1 MMTFRIALCAAYLL
15 FAPLLGALLDG
26 VDRML
31 TARMQGRKGPPL
43 WQALYDCLKLLE
55 KENLMV
61 NKAQFFMVGSYTLFV
76 VLSGALFFAG
86 SDILL
91 TFFALTTAEMFLVM
105 GASCASSPYSA
116 MGANRELVQMA
127 AYEPMILLAGV
138 GFYLATG
145 TFNVGEIALSGG
157 IPAIVKLPGF
167 FVGFVF
173 ILSIK
178 LRKSPFDVSTSHH
191 AHQEMVKG
199 LTTEMVGLTLA
210 CVTIADWYEEIML
223 MGMVALFVLNGTWW
237 SCLLAIIVMAVVYF
251 LQVLIDNCC
260 ARVKWETMFK
270 LAWGFTLLA
279 GGINLLVLQM
289 IR

>member
-1 MMTFRIALCAAYLL
+1 MMYRVICCAAYLL
-15 FAPLLGALLDG
+15 LAPLLGGLLDG
-26 VDRML
+26 VDRKL
-31 TARMQGRKGPPL
+31 TAHMQGRQGPPIM
-43 WQALYDCLKLLE
+43 QPIYDCWKLLQ

-61 NKAQFFMVGSYTLFV
+61 NKAQFFMVGSYMLFV
-76 VLSGALFFAG
+76 ILSGALFFAG
-86 SDILL
+86 NDILL
-91 TFFALTTAEMFLVM
+91 SFFALTTAEMFLVM
-105 GASCASSPYSA
+105 GASCASSPFSA

-127 AYEPMILLAGV
+127 AYEPMVLLSGV

-145 TFNVGEIALSGG
+145 TFQVSAIATDSGV
-157 IPAIVKLPGF
+157 PAIVKLPGF

-199 LTTEMVGLTLA
+199 VTTEMVGITLA
-210 CVTIADWYEEIML
+210 CVTVADWYEEIML
-223 MGMVALFVLNGTWW
+223 MGIVALFVLNGTWW
-237 SCLLAIIVMAVVYF
+237 SVILALAVVALVYF
-251 LQVLIDNCC
+251 LQILIDNTC

-270 LAWGFTLLA
+270 MSWAFTFLA
-279 GGINLLVLQM
+279 GGVNLLILQM

>member
-1 MMTFRIALCAAYLL
+1 MMTIRIALCVAYLL
-15 FAPLLGALLDG
+15 LAPVLGALLDG
-26 VDRML
+26 SDRIL
-31 TARMQGRKGPPL
+31 SARMQGRKGPPL
-43 WQALYDCLKLLE
+43 LQALYDCLKLLK

-76 VLSGALFFAG
+76 ILSGALFFAG
-86 SDILL
+86 GDILL

-105 GASCASSPYSA
+105 GASCASSPFSA

-127 AYEPMILLAGV
+127 SYEPMILLVGV

-145 TFNVGEIALSGG
+145 TFNVGEIATSGG

-167 FVGFVF
+167 FVGFVL

-191 AHQEMVKG
+191 AHQETVKG

-210 CVTIADWYEEIML
+210 CVTVADWYEEIML
-223 MGMVALFVLNGTWW
+223 MGMIGLFLYNGTWW
-237 SCLLAIIVMAVVYF
+237 SGLLAIFIVAVVYF
-251 LQVLIDNCC
+251 LLILIDNCS

-279 GGINLLVLQM
+279 GGINLLVLQV

>member
-1 MMTFRIALCAAYLL
+1 MIRVICCVAYLL
-15 FAPLLGALLDG
+15 LAPLLGGLMDG
-26 VDRML
+26 ADRII
-31 TARMQGRKGPPL
+31 TARMQGRQGPPL
-43 WQALYDCLKLLE
+43 MQPIWDCVKLLKKE
-55 KENLMV
+55 KLMV

-76 VLSGALFFAG
+76 ILSGALFFAG
-86 SDILL
+86 NDILL
-91 TFFALTTAEMFLVM
+91 SFFALTTAEMFLVM

-127 AYEPMILLAGV
+127 SYEPMVLLAGV

-145 TFNVGEIALSGG
+145 SFNVSHIATDPGV
-157 IPAIVKLPGF
+157 PAIIKLPGF
-167 FVGFVF
+167 FIGFVF

-199 LTTEMVGLTLA
+199 VTTEMVGPTLA
-210 CVTIADWYEEIML
+210 CVTIADWYEEVML
-223 MGMVALFVLNGTWW
+223 MGIVALFILNGTWW
-237 SCLLAIIVMAVVYF
+237 SLVLALVVVELVYF
-251 LQVLIDNCC
+251 LQVLIDNTS
-260 ARVKWETMFK
+260 ARVKWELMFK

-279 GGINLLVLQM
+279 GGVNLLILQM

>member
-1 MMTFRIALCAAYLL
+1 MLRVAACVLYLL
-15 FAPLLGALLDG
+15 LAPLAGGLMDG
-26 VDRML
+26 IDRVI
-31 TARMQGRKGPPL
+31 TARMQGRQGPSVMQPI
-43 WQALYDCLKLLE
+43 WDCWKLFQKE
-55 KENLMV
+55 KLMV
-61 NKAQFFMVGSYTLFV
+61 NRAQFFMVGSYTLFV
-76 VLSGALFFAG
+76 ILSGALFFAG

-105 GASCASSPYSA
+105 GASCASSPFSA
-116 MGANRELVQMA
+116 MGANRELIQMA
-127 AYEPMILLAGV
+127 AYEPMVLLAGV

-145 TFNVGEIALSGG
+145 TFKVSEIASMGG
-157 IPAIVKLPGF
+157 IPAIAKLPGF
-167 FVGFVF
+167 FIGFIF

-199 LTTEMVGLTLA
+199 VTTEMVGLTLA

-223 MGMVALFVLNGTWW
+223 MGIVVLFVLNGTIW
-237 SCLLAIIVMAVVYF
+237 SVILGVLVAEAVYF
-251 LQVLIDNCC
+251 LQVLIDNTS

-279 GGINLLVLQM
+279 GGVNLLILNM

>member
-1 MMTFRIALCAAYLL
+1 MTRVICCVAYLL
-15 FAPLLGALLDG
+15 LAPLLGGLLDG
-26 VDRML
+26 MDRII
-31 TARMQGRKGPPL
+31 TARMQGRQGPPL
-43 WQALYDCLKLLE
+43 LQPLWDCWKLVHKE
-55 KENLMV
+55 KLMV

-76 VLSGALFFAG
+76 ILSGALFFAG
-86 SDILL
+86 NDILL
-91 TFFALTTAEMFLVM
+91 SFFALTTAEMFLVM

-127 AYEPMILLAGV
+127 AYEPMVLLAGV

-145 TFNVGEIALSGG
+145 SFNVSAIATNPG

-167 FVGFVF
+167 FIGFVF

-199 LTTEMVGLTLA
+199 VTTEMVGPTLA
-210 CVTIADWYEEIML
+210 CVTIADWYEELML
-223 MGMVALFVLNGTWW
+223 MGIVALFVLNGTWW
-237 SCLLAIIVMAVVYF
+237 SAILALVVVELVYF
-251 LQVLIDNCC
+251 LQVLIDNSS
-260 ARVKWETMFK
+260 ARVKWELMFK

-279 GGINLLVLQM
+279 GGVNLLILQM

>member
-1 MMTFRIALCAAYLL
+1 MLRVICCVLYLVL
-15 FAPLLGALLDG
+15 APLVGGLMDG
-26 VDRML
+26 VDRVI
-31 TARMQGRKGPPL
+31 TARMQGRQGPPVMQPI
-43 WQALYDCLKLLE
+43 WDCWKLLQKE
-55 KENLMV
+55 KLMV

-76 VLSGALFFAG
+76 ILSGALFFAG
-86 SDILL
+86 NDVLL

-105 GASCASSPYSA
+105 GASCASSPFSA

-127 AYEPMILLAGV
+127 AYEPMVLLAGV

-145 TFNVGEIALSGG
+145 TFNVGEIATNPG

-167 FVGFVF
+167 FIGFVF

-199 LTTEMVGLTLA
+199 VTTEMVGVTLA
-210 CVTIADWYEEIML
+210 CVTIADWYEEVML
-223 MGMVALFVLNGTWW
+223 MGIVALFVLNGTVW
-237 SCLLAIIVMAVVYF
+237 SVILGIVVAELVYF
-251 LQVLIDNCC
+251 LQVLLDNTC
-260 ARVKWETMFK
+260 ARVKWELMFK
-270 LAWGFTLLA
+270 LAWGFTFLA
-279 GGINLLVLQM
+279 GGINLLILNM